1 MEKKELLKKI
11 FQDNGLEKEDVFKKE
26 FKDGKSFVIITR
38 TGIEKIQAIQKYKVT
53 FELSFFP
60 EVSTFVCKAQCYT
73 DNKFI
78 ETYGEASPQ
87 NCTTSYLVAMAEK
100 RALSRAVLK
109 MVGLYELGVFGED
122 ESEEFKK

>member
-26 FKDGKSFVIITR
+26 FKDGKSFIIITR
-38 TGIEKIQAIQKYKVT
+38 TGIEKIQFKNKYT
-53 FELSFFP
+53 
-60 EVSTFVCKAQCYT
+60 VSYDLNYYDGAKTFVCKAT
-73 DNKFI
+73 IKHNDKII
-78 ETYGEASPQ
+78 ETYGEANAS
-87 NCTTSYLVAMAEK
+87 NCTTSYFVAMAEK